1 MTTDTMTRQAGNPE
15 MGLLRRLFPRQI
27 DNNFPGRR
35 LAIWLFAL
43 YVLANLSE
51 GAASVFNSTSTA
63 MSADGIPLASYSAV
77 VGQTI
82 ISMFALLGLRALVLS
97 LLCLI
102 ALVRYRAM
110 IPLLFLMLL
119 VLNISARVVQ
129 FVHPI
134 ARAGGVQPIG
144 FYVNLFL
151 LAVLIVGFVLSLA
164 RSPART

>member
-43 YVLANLSE
+43 YV
-51 GAASVFNSTSTA
+51 
-63 MSADGIPLASYSAV
+63 
-77 VGQTI
+77 
-82 ISMFALLGLRALVLS
+82 LLGLRALVLS